1 LILFV
6 TLNLLYWALNVDD
19 WSENKI
25 STKYKR
31 VIGIVN
37 CTEIPINT
45 WQTNGCAILKYQV
58 VILHATGKPLS
69 VYGLFKRSIYDA
81 KVYEKVIWPNIY

>member
-1 LILFV
+1 MDELEK
-6 TLNLLYWALNVDD
+6 LLLRGTHFINVDD

-37 CTEIPINT
+37 YTEIPINT
-45 WQTNGCAILKYQV
+45 WQTNAFSKKKGCATLKYQV
-58 VILHATGKPLS
+58 VIHHATGKPLS
-69 VYGLFKRSIYDA
+69 VYGPFKGSVHDGKIL
-81 KVYEKVIWPNIY
+81 